1 MLDLAIRGGDVVAT
15 EDTGKWSV
23 GVKDG
28 RAQANHSAMR
38 WHALEYHLS
47 DVSRAAMGAAPS
59 AAAKGDDHEGC

>member
-15 EDTGKWSV
+15 QGTGKWSV

-38 WHALEYHLS
+38 WHGAIIAS
-47 DVSRAAMGAAPS
+47 RTVSRAAMERRHPLP
-59 AAAKGDDHEGC
+59 